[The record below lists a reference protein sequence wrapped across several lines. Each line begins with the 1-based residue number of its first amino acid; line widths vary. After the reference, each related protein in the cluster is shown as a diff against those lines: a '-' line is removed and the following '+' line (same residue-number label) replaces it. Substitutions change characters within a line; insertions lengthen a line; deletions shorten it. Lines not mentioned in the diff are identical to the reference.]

1 MSGEAELQMLLVL
14 LLLLPMAFRL
24 TALRARPTT
33 VLHSCGIRDWQK
45 QQQLP
50 PISAET
56 TAASRSTA
64 TPGPSGVSPGST
76 TQLQGSACKVI
87 GMEVL
92 TKSPAEQIIIQKG
105 NAGESSSR
113 RMKHLSQ
120 QPSTSSSK
128 ESKYVEIYDF
138 PGGRGESPQTVKLT
152 LAGNGSK
159 VAFIRP
165 KNGSCGISEV
175 NRLANNML
183 ADKSENQESQ
193 DYKSKMEGS
202 PSPMGMK
209 ADENH
214 LHPLV
219 LHQSKIQGAFQKW
232 MMWEQGG
239 KTSSS
244 SFGYDSDEDDDA
256 ECKEICLS
264 NQRGECRRASQLLQS
279 QHSYSSE
286 NNSNNDEAHYI
297 TTHEIQLSE
306 VDHDMDFDYGLASRW
321 DFEDNNVIY
330 SFVDYA
336 SFGSEETLADTQTE
350 EDNSCYLST
359 TTSDPNNQTDSID
372 NTSSTEIVS
381 INSEN
386 DTPITDKCTSSEES
400 QSKNLSNMSE
410 NSAGQILLSIK
421 PTSRA
426 INEPSNQ
433 PKKQNIIYAAKHEGD
448 MSVCVSTAHEQNS
461 SLKQDVFHDYAK
473 KFIAVPARLQTKC
486 GAIRGRE
493 LGGYSSG
500 ASSVVSELDDADK
513 EVRSLTARAF
523 RSLAYPYFDTLNL
536 SSRESSTSLSDH
548 NLGINRWSTYLDLKC
563 GSLGQK
569 AEQNLFKSNTT
580 SAGWNRSTG
589 TKTSTD
595 QFYIHSNKSQTKAL
609 EFVVSKLDGEITHV
623 ETPPCFEK
631 RIQSG
636 SRVVTLLETL
646 NFSSNI
652 NAGVHRLAKPSENT
666 TVGSSCTDEVTD
678 TLSKELGNEACKQ
691 SESAA
696 ETMDGTQKK
705 SKFASSLL
713 KNVISKKMQLEHEF
727 KMERGEITDTTYS
740 GMSNSLS
747 SKEVDGNSKEKLRDT
762 GLQRQNSRYSEGS
775 SDYTIVT
782 GDDLGEFFDSKSP
795 TSKASTPREG
805 NISLDRSFSETFLE
819 EACKIKESASETLK
833 ATFLR
838 SQNSAFRTWKE
849 KEAEKK
855 EEKTPVGKLKISSKG
870 DWKADLGE
878 ISASKSTKMS
888 RLFVPNIQQ
897 TSKEKQSSTQVTKY
911 STATSA
917 TAQTAIATTMVKHKP
932 PEIKIS
938 LGSVQQNKD
947 NPFNIAKLLTPKITG
962 SVPNFLKTVDDTR
975 CQQQKQFKG
984 ETMDKV
990 PQFQV
995 RDVRENKA
1003 KVQGPIHQVRD
1014 VRKLI
1019 KSNYGH
1025 ESGDNSDRG
1034 SVNSDQGTSEQK
1046 PKQLVTA
1053 GIPRSL
1059 SPMVITCQAVSNIKE
1074 DKKVSKTSDMEAK
1087 ASSGGKMLSSNQEGT
1102 ILVHRTSGRLPV
1114 ATIAPNK
1121 SDPHQPAVLK
1131 IVSKTSVPWRQQAQ
1145 PAPQP
1150 QPSTPE
1156 KSSKV
1161 GPLMATGEEETSRDE
1176 AAKASVTV
1184 NHQALEKLTAAVRS
1198 MEELY
1203 SFHKN
1208 EWKRKS
1214 DPLPITDSHVL
1225 SLIASEERNMG
1236 AMPCAREESMAG
1248 AKADDQ
1254 MTGQTTSPS
1263 SITNSRSAPE
1273 RQPNSRATNPTK
1285 NAEKVSAK
1293 MAAFENMALSQERP
1307 RGPGF
1312 RRETMTTATTA
1323 AQERGRAP
1331 VVPRSTFTFN
1341 AQGQK
1346 AKQKQPKESSP
1357 SPPPRGLKGQGRPRS
1372 IKLFGD
1378 RQGSLVEAEKG
1389 SKLAAPDC
1397 GNYLAIPLKASSV
1410 EQTGTAPSGDGGSHS
1425 GIVSAT
1431 SAAAALCSQQS
1442 YNSGRNQ
1449 VSSNQA
1455 KVQQQPEESTSGLA
1469 TGNHQAPSLQ
1479 QQQQPLPQATAAA
1492 PQLEVP
1498 PAQFFPQ
1505 ALSLAAAAAA
1515 LTGAA
1520 QPAPLLCFS
1529 PPMPT
1534 ASAETST
1541 FSPPQTQ
1548 RKVLLDL
1555 STGQCY
1561 VVDTPVQP
1569 PPPQKRR
1576 LFDPETGQYVEVPLP
1591 VTQPPPAPAAMA
1603 PMTLP
1608 MTLGPAAAA
1617 GTYGTPAAAYMIYPG
1632 FLPAVLPASTL
1643 QGQLVQHSSGDLS
1656 AIASSS
1662 PGADSPYYMPTGKG
1676 TQQQQQQHHQQQTA
1690 QGEGKAPL
1698 ISITSQPL
1706 GPRIIAPPSFDGTTM
1721 RFVVEHR

>member
-1 MSGEAELQMLLVL
+1 
-14 LLLLPMAFRL
+14 
-24 TALRARPTT
+24 
-33 VLHSCGIRDWQK
+33 
-45 QQQLP
+45 
-50 PISAET
+50 
-56 TAASRSTA
+56 
-64 TPGPSGVSPGST
+64 
-76 TQLQGSACKVI
+76 
-87 GMEVL
+87 MEVL

-105 NAGESSSR
+105 KAGKSNGR
-113 RMKHLSQ
+113 MMKHHSQ
-120 QPSTSSSK
+120 EPSTSSSK

-138 PGGRGESPQTVKLT
+138 PGEREESPQTLELT

-183 ADKSENQESQ
+183 ADKSANQASQ
-193 DYKSKMEGS
+193 DYKSKMRGT
-202 PSPMGMK
+202 PSPMGTK
-209 ADENH
+209 ADQVGGSITGTSPGGSNENT
-214 LHPLV
+214 LSP
-219 LHQSKIQGAFQKW
+219 SISNIQLYTNGCPESSSSSCPSPVQTTGSFPK
-232 MMWEQGG
+232 MDDMGTEG

-244 SFGYDSDEDDDA
+244 SFGYESDEDDDVD
-256 ECKEICLS
+256 CKEICLG
-264 NQRGECRRASQLLQS
+264 NKRGGCRHASQLLQS
-279 QHSYSSE
+279 QHSYTSE
-286 NNSNNDEAHYI
+286 TNSNNNDEAHYI

-386 DTPITDKCTSSEES
+386 DTPSTDKCASSEES

-433 PKKQNIIYAAKHEGD
+433 HEKQNIIYAAKHEGD
-448 MSVCVSTAHEQNS
+448 MSLCVSTAHERNA

-486 GAIRGRE
+486 GAIRARE

-536 SSRESSTSLSDH
+536 SSSESSTSLSDH
-548 NLGINRWSTYLDLKC
+548 TLGINRWSTYLDLKC

-569 AEQNLFKSNTT
+569 AEQNLFKSSTA
-580 SAGWNRSTG
+580 SAGWNKSTG
-589 TKTSTD
+589 AKASSD

-652 NAGVHRLAKPSENT
+652 NAGVPRPAKPLENAAA
-666 TVGSSCTDEVTD
+666 GSGCTDEITE
-678 TLSKELGNEACKQ
+678 TLPREPGNEASKQ
-691 SESAA
+691 TGLAA
-696 ETMDGTQKK
+696 ETMEGTQKK

-727 KMERGEITDTTYS
+727 KMERGEITDNTYS

-747 SKEVDGNSKEKLRDT
+747 SKEVDATSKEKLRDG

-782 GDDLGEFFDSKSP
+782 ADDLGEFFESKSP
-795 TSKASTPREG
+795 TSKRSTPWEG
-805 NISLDRSFSETFLE
+805 NISLERSISETQLE

-849 KEAEKK
+849 KEEGKKEKK
-855 EEKTPVGKLKISSKG
+855 EEKALVGKLKTSPKS

-897 TSKEKQSSTQVTKY
+897 TNKEKQSSKQVTKY

-917 TAQTAIATTMVKHKP
+917 EAQTAIATTMIKP
-932 PEIKIS
+932 KAPEIKIS

-947 NPFNIAKLLTPKITG
+947 HPFNIAKLLTPKIAG
-962 SVPNFLKTVDDTR
+962 NVPNFFKAVEDTR

-984 ETMDKV
+984 EGVDKV
-990 PQFQV
+990 PQFLV
-995 RDVRENKA
+995 RDVRETKP

-1025 ESGDNSDRG
+1025 ESGDNNSDRG

-1046 PKQLVTA
+1046 SKQLLTA
-1053 GIPRSL
+1053 GIPRPL
-1059 SPMVITCQAVSNIKE
+1059 SPMVITCQAVSNSKE
-1074 DKKVSKTSDMEAK
+1074 DKMSSKTTEMGAK
-1087 ASSGGKMLSSNQEGT
+1087 ASSGGKMLPSSQEGT

-1121 SDPHQPAVLK
+1121 SDPRQPAVLK
-1131 IVSKTSVPWRQQAQ
+1131 IVSKTS
-1145 PAPQP
+1145 
-1150 QPSTPE
+1150 
-1156 KSSKV
+1156 SSKV
-1161 GPLMATGEEETSRDE
+1161 GQLVVAGEEDLSRE
-1176 AAKASVTV
+1176 EMPKSSVAV

-1203 SFHKN
+1203 SFNKN

-1225 SLIASEERNMG
+1225 SLIASEERATG
-1236 AMPCAREESMAG
+1236 PTSSAREESAAS
-1248 AKADDQ
+1248 AKAEDQ
-1254 MTGQTTSPS
+1254 AAGRSVRPTPPPS
-1263 SITNSRSAPE
+1263 SGTATSRE
-1273 RQPNSRATNPTK
+1273 RQPRSRTANPAK
-1285 NAEKVSAK
+1285 AAEKVSAK
-1293 MAAFENMALSQERP
+1293 AAAFEDLAQAQERP
-1307 RGPGF
+1307 RGLGS
-1312 RRETMTTATTA
+1312 RGEA
-1323 AQERGRAP
+1323 AVERARAAA
-1331 VVPRSTFTFN
+1331 VPRGTLAFN
-1341 AQGQK
+1341 AQK
-1346 AKQKQPKESSP
+1346 AKPPPEP
-1357 SPPPRGLKGQGRPRS
+1357 SPPPRGLKGQARPRAT
-1372 IKLFGD
+1372 KLGPAEPD
-1378 RQGSLVEAEKG
+1378 QGPRLA
-1389 SKLAAPDC
+1389 AAPDC
-1397 GNYLAIPLKASSV
+1397 GDYLAIPLKASSP
-1410 EQTGTAPSGDGGSHS
+1410 EAQRAGGEGGSS
-1425 GIVSAT
+1425 G
-1431 SAAAALCSQQS
+1431 LPCGHLRSQGGAHRAKAPQQQQRGEGS
-1442 YNSGRNQ
+1442 RSGPAVPQ
-1449 VSSNQA
+1449 PPPL
-1455 KVQQQPEESTSGLA
+1455 QQQPPA
-1469 TGNHQAPSLQ
+1469 
-1479 QQQQPLPQATAAA
+1479 AAA
-1492 PQLEVP
+1492 PQLEVS
-1498 PAQFFPQ
+1498 PAPLFPQ
-1505 ALSLAAAAAA
+1505 ALSLAAALAGAQAA
-1515 LTGAA
+1515 
-1520 QPAPLLCFS
+1520 APLLCFS
-1529 PPMPT
+1529 PPVQAA
-1534 ASAETST
+1534 ASSSAAAEQAA
-1541 FSPPQTQ
+1541 FLPAQAQ

-1561 VVDTPVQP
+1561 VVEAPVL

-1591 VTQPPPAPAAMA
+1591 AQPPPP
-1603 PMTLP
+1603 PPPVSLP
-1608 MTLGPAAAA
+1608 MSPLGLGAAP
-1617 GTYGTPAAAYMIYPG
+1617 GPYGAPAAAYMIYPG
-1632 FLPAVLPASTL
+1632 FLPAVLPAGAL
-1643 QGQLVQHSSGDLS
+1643 QASLGPQPADLG
-1656 AIASSS
+1656 A
-1662 PGADSPYYMPTGKG
+1662 PGAESPYYRPTGQAA
-1676 TQQQQQQHHQQQTA
+1676 QQPQPA
-1690 QGEGKAPL
+1690 GGGEGKAPPL
-1698 ISITSQPL
+1698 LSLAPQPL

>member
-1 MSGEAELQMLLVL
+1 M
-14 LLLLPMAFRL
+14 
-24 TALRARPTT
+24 
-33 VLHSCGIRDWQK
+33 D
-45 QQQLP
+45 
-50 PISAET
+50 
-56 TAASRSTA
+56 
-64 TPGPSGVSPGST
+64 
-76 TQLQGSACKVI
+76 
-87 GMEVL
+87 VL
-92 TKSPAEQIIIQKG
+92 TKSPAEQIMIQKG

-113 RMKHLSQ
+113 KMKQHSQ
-120 QPSTSSSK
+120 EPPASSSE

-138 PGGRGESPQTVKLT
+138 PGGRGESPQAVKLT

-165 KNGSCGISEV
+165 KNGPYGMNEV
-175 NRLANNML
+175 NSLANNML
-183 ADKSENQESQ
+183 ADKSADQESL
-193 DYKSKMEGS
+193 DYKSEMEGS
-202 PSPMGMK
+202 PSPMGRK
-209 ADENH
+209 VDEVGGSITGSSSEGSESTLSPSISN
-214 LHPLV
+214 
-219 LHQSKIQGAFQKW
+219 IQLYTNGCPESSSSSSPSPVQKTGCFPKTDDSGT
-232 MMWEQGG
+232 GG

-264 NQRGECRRASQLLQS
+264 NQREECRHATQLLQS
-279 QHSYSSE
+279 QHSYTSE

-381 INSEN
+381 INSES
-386 DTPITDKCTSSEES
+386 DTPITDKCASSEES

-421 PTSRA
+421 PTSKA

-433 PKKQNIIYAAKHEGD
+433 HKKQNIIYAAKHEGD

-461 SLKQDVFHDYAK
+461 RLKQDVFHDYAK

-486 GAIRGRE
+486 GAIRARE

-536 SSRESSTSLSDH
+536 SSSESSTSLSDH
-548 NLGINRWSTYLDLKC
+548 TLGINRWSTYLDLKC

-569 AEQNLFKSNTT
+569 AEQNLFKSNTA

-595 QFYIHSNKSQTKAL
+595 QLYIHSNKSQTKAL

-623 ETPPCFEK
+623 ETPPSFEK

-652 NAGVHRLAKPSENT
+652 KTGVPRHAKPSENT
-666 TVGSSCTDEVTD
+666 TVRSSCTDEVTD
-678 TLSKELGNEACKQ
+678 ALSKELGNEACKQ
-691 SESAA
+691 TGSAA
-696 ETMDGTQKK
+696 ETMEGTQKK

-747 SKEVDGNSKEKLRDT
+747 SKEVDGNFKEKFKDG

-795 TSKASTPREG
+795 TSKPSTPREG
-805 NISLDRSFSETFLE
+805 NISLDRSLSETLLE

-855 EEKTPVGKLKISSKG
+855 EEKAPVGKLKISPKG

-878 ISASKSTKMS
+878 ISTSKSTKMS

-897 TSKEKQSSTQVTKY
+897 TTKEKQSSTQVTRY

-917 TAQTAIATTMVKHKP
+917 AAQTAIATTVLKPKP

-947 NPFNIAKLLTPKITG
+947 HPFNIAKLLTPKLAG
-962 SVPNFLKTVDDTR
+962 SIPNFLKTVDDIK
-975 CQQQKQFKG
+975 CQQQKSFKG

-995 RDVRENKA
+995 RDVRESKA
-1003 KVQGPIHQVRD
+1003 KIQGPIHQVRD

-1019 KSNYGH
+1019 KSNYSH
-1025 ESGDNSDRG
+1025 ESGENSDRG
-1034 SVNSDQGTSEQK
+1034 SINSEQGTSEQK
-1046 PKQLVTA
+1046 PKQMVTA

-1059 SPMVITCQAVSNIKE
+1059 SPMVITWQAVSNNKEDKE
-1074 DKKVSKTSDMEAK
+1074 DKKICRTSEMEAK
-1087 ASSGGKMLSSNQEGT
+1087 TNSGSKMLPSSQEGT

-1131 IVSKTSVPWRQQAQ
+1131 IVSKSSVPWRQQAQ
-1145 PAPQP
+1145 PASQP
-1150 QPSTPE
+1150 QPAILE
-1156 KSSKV
+1156 KSNKV
-1161 GPLMATGEEETSRDE
+1161 VPLVAAGEEEPSRDE
-1176 AAKASVTV
+1176 ATKTSLTV

-1225 SLIASEERNMG
+1225 SLITSEERNTG
-1236 AMPCAREESMAG
+1236 AMPCTREELLAG
-1248 AKADDQ
+1248 AKSEDQ
-1254 MTGQTTSPS
+1254 VTGQAISPS
-1263 SITNSRSAPE
+1263 SRNGPDRQTQSRTA
-1273 RQPNSRATNPTK
+1273 NPTK
-1285 NAEKVSAK
+1285 NTEKVSAK
-1293 MAAFENMALSQERP
+1293 TAAFENLAQSRERL
-1307 RGPGF
+1307 RGPGL
-1312 RRETMTTATTA
+1312 RGEATTSA
-1323 AQERGRAP
+1323 TTPTPTGALERSRASEA
-1331 VVPRSTFTFN
+1331 PRGTFTFN
-1341 AQGQK
+1341 AQAHK
-1346 AKQKQPKESSP
+1346 AKQQQQSKEPSP
-1357 SPPPRGLKGQGRPRS
+1357 PPPPRGLKGQARPRS
-1372 IKLFGD
+1372 IKLFAD
-1378 RQGSLVEAEKG
+1378 KQEEAEKG
-1389 SKLAAPDC
+1389 PKMPAPDC
-1397 GNYLAIPLKASSV
+1397 GNYLAIPLKAPSV
-1410 EQTGTAPSGDGGSHS
+1410 EKPVEAPSAGG
-1425 GIVSAT
+1425 GLISAT
-1431 SAAAALCSQQS
+1431 SVASALSGQQP
-1442 YNSGRNQ
+1442 YCSGRNQ
-1449 VSSNQA
+1449 PRQQ
-1455 KVQQQPEESTSGLA
+1455 QQQPEESPA
-1469 TGNHQAPSLQ
+1469 TRNQ
-1479 QQQQPLPQATAAA
+1479 QPLLSPQQPQQQPLPQVPHATAH
-1492 PQLEVP
+1492 QFDMS
-1498 PAQFFPQ
+1498 PAQIFPQ

-1515 LTGAA
+1515 AALT
-1520 QPAPLLCFS
+1520 QQAPLLCFS
-1529 PPMPT
+1529 PP
-1534 ASAETST
+1534 AAEAST
-1541 FSPPQTQ
+1541 FPPPQTQ

-1561 VVDTPVQP
+1561 VVDAPLQQQQ
-1569 PPPQKRR
+1569 PQKRR
-1576 LFDPETGQYVEVPLP
+1576 LFDPETGQYVEVPFP
-1591 VTQPPPAPAAMA
+1591 AAQQPPPPAAMA

-1608 MTLGPAAAA
+1608 ISSLTLGPAAA
-1617 GTYGTPAAAYMIYPG
+1617 GGSYGAPAAAYMIYPG
-1632 FLPAVLPASTL
+1632 FLPAVLPTGGATL
-1643 QGQLVQHSSGDLS
+1643 QGQLIQQQQPNGDLS
-1656 AIASSS
+1656 TRASSNIT
-1662 PGADSPYYMPTGKG
+1662 GADSPYYMPTGKG
-1676 TQQQQQQHHQQQTA
+1676 TQLQHQQA
-1690 QGEGKAPL
+1690 ASGNEKAPL

>member
-1 MSGEAELQMLLVL
+1 M
-14 LLLLPMAFRL
+14 P
-24 TALRARPTT
+24 
-33 VLHSCGIRDWQK
+33 
-45 QQQLP
+45 
-50 PISAET
+50 
-56 TAASRSTA
+56 
-64 TPGPSGVSPGST
+64 
-76 TQLQGSACKVI
+76 ACKEI

-92 TKSPAEQIIIQKG
+92 TKLPAEQIIIQKG
-105 NAGESSSR
+105 EAGKSNSR
-113 RMKHLSQ
+113 MMKHHSQ
-120 QPSTSSSK
+120 EPSTSSSK

-138 PGGRGESPQTVKLT
+138 PGEREESPQTLELT
-152 LAGNGSK
+152 LAENGSK
-159 VAFIRP
+159 VAFVRP

-183 ADKSENQESQ
+183 ADKSANQAPQ
-193 DYKSKMEGS
+193 DYKSKMHGT
-202 PSPMGMK
+202 PSPAGTK
-209 ADENH
+209 ADEVGESITGTSPGEFIANT
-214 LHPLV
+214 LSP
-219 LHQSKIQGAFQKW
+219 SISNIQLYTNGCPESSSSSCPSPVPGSFQK
-232 MMWEQGG
+232 MDDMGTEG

-244 SFGYDSDEDDDA
+244 SFGYESDEDEDA
-256 ECKEICLS
+256 DCKEICLS
-264 NQRGECRRASQLLQS
+264 NQRGGCRRASQLLQP
-279 QHSYSSE
+279 QHSYTSE
-286 NNSNNDEAHYI
+286 ANCNNNDEAHYI

-359 TTSDPNNQTDSID
+359 TTSDLNNQTDSID

-386 DTPITDKCTSSEES
+386 DTPSTDKCASSEES
-400 QSKNLSNMSE
+400 QSKNPSNMSE

-433 PKKQNIIYAAKHEGD
+433 HEKQNIIYAAKHEGD
-448 MSVCVSTAHEQNS
+448 MSLCVSTARERNT

-486 GAIRGRE
+486 GAIRARE

-536 SSRESSTSLSDH
+536 SSSESSTSLSDH
-548 NLGINRWSTYLDLKC
+548 TLGINRWSTYLDLKC

-569 AEQNLFKSNTT
+569 AEQNIFKSSTA
-580 SAGWNRSTG
+580 SAGWNKSTG
-589 TKTSTD
+589 AKTSSD

-652 NAGVHRLAKPSENT
+652 NAGVPRPAKPLEN
-666 TVGSSCTDEVTD
+666 VAAGSGCTDEITE
-678 TLSKELGNEACKQ
+678 TLPRELGNEACKQ
-691 SESAA
+691 TGLAA
-696 ETMDGTQKK
+696 ETMEGAQKK

-727 KMERGEITDTTYS
+727 KMERGEITDNTYS

-747 SKEVDGNSKEKLRDT
+747 SKETDATSKEKLRDG

-782 GDDLGEFFDSKSP
+782 ADDLGEFFESKSP
-795 TSKASTPREG
+795 TSRRSTPREG
-805 NISLDRSFSETFLE
+805 NVSLERSISDTQLE

-855 EEKTPVGKLKISSKG
+855 EEKALVGKLKTSSKS

-897 TSKEKQSSTQVTKY
+897 TSKEKQSSKQVTKY
-911 STATSA
+911 STSTTAD
-917 TAQTAIATTMVKHKP
+917 AQTAMATTMIKP
-932 PEIKIS
+932 KAPEIKIS
-938 LGSVQQNKD
+938 LGSVQQNK
-947 NPFNIAKLLTPKITG
+947 NHPFNIAKLLTPKIAG
-962 SVPNFLKTVDDTR
+962 SVPNIFKAVEDTR
-975 CQQQKQFKG
+975 CQQQKQCKG
-984 ETMDKV
+984 EGVDKV
-990 PQFQV
+990 PQFLV
-995 RDVRENKA
+995 RDVRETKP

-1025 ESGDNSDRG
+1025 ESGDNNSDRG

-1053 GIPRSL
+1053 GIPKSL
-1059 SPMVITCQAVSNIKE
+1059 SPMVITCQAVSNSKE
-1074 DKKVSKTSDMEAK
+1074 DKTSTKTTEMGAK
-1087 ASSGGKMLSSNQEGT
+1087 ASSGGKMLPSSQEGT

-1121 SDPHQPAVLK
+1121 SDPCQPAVLK
-1131 IVSKTSVPWRQQAQ
+1131 IVSKTSVPWRQQPQ
-1145 PAPQP
+1145 PPLQP
-1150 QPSTPE
+1150 QPATAVE

-1161 GPLMATGEEETSRDE
+1161 GQLVVATEENISRE
-1176 AAKASVTV
+1176 EMSRSSVAT

-1203 SFHKN
+1203 SFNKN

-1225 SLIASEERNMG
+1225 SLIASEERATG
-1236 AMPCAREESMAG
+1236 TTSSAREEATAS
-1248 AKADDQ
+1248 AKAEDQ
-1254 MTGQTTSPS
+1254 AASRNVRPMTSPIS
-1263 SITNSRSAPE
+1263 SITASRAVPE
-1273 RQPNSRATNPTK
+1273 RQPRNRTANPTK
-1285 NAEKVSAK
+1285 TPEKVSAK
-1293 MAAFENMALSQERP
+1293 MAAFESLAQAHERP
-1307 RGPGF
+1307 RGLGYRGEPAA
-1312 RRETMTTATTA
+1312 ATTGA
-1323 AQERGRAP
+1323 VERARAP
-1331 VVPRSTFTFN
+1331 AVPRSTSTFN
-1341 AQGQK
+1341 AQK
-1346 AKQKQPKESSP
+1346 AKPPPPQDP
-1357 SPPPRGLKGQGRPRS
+1357 SPPPQGLKGQARPRS
-1372 IKLFGD
+1372 IKLFGNKP
-1378 RQGSLVEAEKG
+1378 GPAELDKG
-1389 SKLAAPDC
+1389 PKPAAPDC
-1397 GNYLAIPLKASSV
+1397 GNYLAIPLKASSE
-1410 EQTGTAPSGDGGSHS
+1410 EQTAEAGGE
-1425 GIVSAT
+1425 GGCPGFLSAT
-1431 SAAAALCSQQS
+1431 AAGAALCSHHQALRSQPGPDRAKLLKQPREAS
-1442 YNSGRNQ
+1442 
-1449 VSSNQA
+1449 SSNSRPA
-1455 KVQQQPEESTSGLA
+1455 AAQPS
-1469 TGNHQAPSLQ
+1469 PLQ
-1479 QQQQPLPQATAAA
+1479 QQQQPHSTTV
-1492 PQLEVP
+1492 PQLEVS
-1498 PAQFFPQ
+1498 PAQLFPQ

-1515 LTGAA
+1515 LTGAQA
-1520 QPAPLLCFS
+1520 APLLCFS
-1529 PPMPT
+1529 PPMPAPLQPM
-1534 ASAETST
+1534 ASAAAAEPAA
-1541 FSPPQTQ
+1541 FAPPQPQ

-1561 VVDTPVQP
+1561 VVEAPVQQ
-1569 PPPQKRR
+1569 PPQKRR

-1591 VTQPPPAPAAMA
+1591 VQPPP
-1603 PMTLP
+1603 PMPPMSLP
-1608 MTLGPAAAA
+1608 MSPLALGAAPGAYSA
-1617 GTYGTPAAAYMIYPG
+1617 PAAAYMIYPG
-1632 FLPAVLPASTL
+1632 FLPAVLPASAL
-1643 QGQLVQHSSGDLS
+1643 QGSLGQQPGDLN
-1656 AIASSS
+1656 AAVAVN
-1662 PGADSPYYMPTGKG
+1662 PGAESPYYMPTGKG
-1676 TQQQQQQHHQQQTA
+1676 VQQPPPA
-1690 QGEGKAPL
+1690 GEGKAPL

>member
-1 MSGEAELQMLLVL
+1 
-14 LLLLPMAFRL
+14 
-24 TALRARPTT
+24 
-33 VLHSCGIRDWQK
+33 
-45 QQQLP
+45 
-50 PISAET
+50 
-56 TAASRSTA
+56 
-64 TPGPSGVSPGST
+64 
-76 TQLQGSACKVI
+76 
-87 GMEVL
+87 MEVL
-92 TKSPAEQIIIQKG
+92 PKSPAEQIMIHKG
-105 NAGESSSR
+105 KAGKSNNRTKKRQSR
-113 RMKHLSQ
+113 E
-120 QPSTSSSK
+120 PSTSSSK

-138 PGGRGESPQTVKLT
+138 PGEREESPQTLELT
-152 LAGNGSK
+152 LAGDGSK

-175 NRLANNML
+175 NSLANNIL
-183 ADKSENQESQ
+183 ADKSANQASR
-193 DYKSKMEGS
+193 DYESKMQGT
-202 PSPMGMK
+202 PSPMGAK
-209 ADENH
+209 ADEVGGSITGTSPGGSNKNT
-214 LHPLV
+214 LSPSIANVQLYTNGCPESSSSSCPSPV
-219 LHQSKIQGAFQKW
+219 QTTGSFPKMDDMGT
-232 MMWEQGG
+232 EG

-244 SFGYDSDEDDDA
+244 SFGYESDEEEDA
-256 ECKEICLS
+256 DCKEICLG
-264 NQRGECRRASQLLQS
+264 NQRGGCRHASQRLQS
-279 QHSYSSE
+279 QHSYTSE
-286 NNSNNDEAHYI
+286 TNSNNTDEAHYI

-381 INSEN
+381 VNSEN
-386 DTPITDKCTSSEES
+386 DTPSTDKCASSEEN

-433 PKKQNIIYAAKHEGD
+433 HEKQNIIYAAKHEGD
-448 MSVCVSTAHEQNS
+448 MSLCVSTAHERNT

-486 GAIRGRE
+486 GAIRARE

-536 SSRESSTSLSDH
+536 SSSESSTSLSDH
-548 NLGINRWSTYLDLKC
+548 TLGINRWSTYLDLKC

-569 AEQNLFKSNTT
+569 AEQNLFKSSTA
-580 SAGWNRSTG
+580 SAGWNKSTG
-589 TKTSTD
+589 AKTSSD

-652 NAGVHRLAKPSENT
+652 NAGVPRPAKPLENAAA
-666 TVGSSCTDEVTD
+666 GSGCTDEITE
-678 TLSKELGNEACKQ
+678 TLPKELGNEACKQ
-691 SESAA
+691 TGLAA
-696 ETMDGTQKK
+696 ETMEGTQKK

-727 KMERGEITDTTYS
+727 KMERGEITDNTYS

-747 SKEVDGNSKEKLRDT
+747 YKEVDATSKEKLRDG

-782 GDDLGEFFDSKSP
+782 ADDLGEFFESKSP
-795 TSKASTPREG
+795 TSKRSTPREG
-805 NISLDRSFSETFLE
+805 NISLERSISETHLE

-849 KEAEKK
+849 KEAGKK
-855 EEKTPVGKLKISSKG
+855 EEKVLVGKLKTSPKS

-878 ISASKSTKMS
+878 ISASKATKMS

-897 TSKEKQSSTQVTKY
+897 TSKEKQPSKQVTKY

-917 TAQTAIATTMVKHKP
+917 GAQTAVATTMIKP
-932 PEIKIS
+932 KAPEIKIS
-938 LGSVQQNKD
+938 LGSVQHSKD
-947 NPFNIAKLLTPKITG
+947 HPFNIAKLLTPKIAG
-962 SVPNFLKTVDDTR
+962 NAPNFFKAAEDTR
-975 CQQQKQFKG
+975 CQPQKQFKG
-984 ETMDKV
+984 EGLDKV
-990 PQFQV
+990 PQFLV
-995 RDVRENKA
+995 RDVRESKP

-1025 ESGDNSDRG
+1025 ESADNSDRG

-1053 GIPRSL
+1053 GIPRPL
-1059 SPMVITCQAVSNIKE
+1059 SPMVITCQAVSNSKE
-1074 DKKVSKTSDMEAK
+1074 SSKEQ
-1087 ASSGGKMLSSNQEGT
+1087 ASSGGKMLPSSQEGT

-1121 SDPHQPAVLK
+1121 SDPRQPAVLK
-1131 IVSKTSVPWRQQAQ
+1131 IVSKTSVPWRQQPQ
-1145 PAPQP
+1145 PPPQP
-1150 QPSTPE
+1150 QPQPQPQPTTTAE

-1161 GPLMATGEEETSRDE
+1161 GQLVVAGEDDLSRDDMP
-1176 AAKASVTV
+1176 KSSITV

-1203 SFHKN
+1203 SFSKN

-1225 SLIASEERNMG
+1225 SLIASEERAIGMVSG
-1236 AMPCAREESMAG
+1236 ARDELTAG
-1248 AKADDQ
+1248 AKAEDQ
-1254 MTGQTTSPS
+1254 AAGQGVRPTTDPS
-1263 SITNSRSAPE
+1263 GHIATSRAAPE
-1273 RQPNSRATNPTK
+1273 RQPRSRAANQTK
-1285 NAEKVSAK
+1285 SVEKVSAK
-1293 MAAFENMALSQERP
+1293 TAAFESLAQAHERP
-1307 RGPGF
+1307 HGMGF
-1312 RRETMTTATTA
+1312 RAEAAKATTGA
-1323 AQERGRAP
+1323 VERARAP
-1331 VVPRSTFTFN
+1331 AVPRSTFPSN
-1341 AQGQK
+1341 A
-1346 AKQKQPKESSP
+1346 PKGRPPQEP
-1357 SPPPRGLKGQGRPRS
+1357 SPPPRGLKGQARPRS

-1378 RQGSLVEAEKG
+1378 RLGPAELDKG
-1389 SKLAAPDC
+1389 PKQAAPDC
-1397 GNYLAIPLKASSV
+1397 GNYLAIPLKASSE
-1410 EQTGTAPSGDGGSHS
+1410 EQGPEAGGEGGRSGFPS
-1425 GIVSAT
+1425 AA
-1431 SAAAALCSQQS
+1431 AAAALCSHH
-1442 YNSGRNQ
+1442 
-1449 VSSNQA
+1449 QA
-1455 KVQQQPEESTSGLA
+1455 LRSQAGANPPKRRQQQ
-1469 TGNHQAPSLQ
+1469 Q
-1479 QQQQPLPQATAAA
+1479 QQQQPGQESGGGGGGSSGAPAIPQPPPLQAAPAA
-1492 PQLEVP
+1492 PQLEVS
-1498 PAQFFPQ
+1498 PAPLFPQ

-1515 LTGAA
+1515 LSGAQA
-1520 QPAPLLCFS
+1520 APLLCFS
-1529 PPMPT
+1529 PPMAAPLQPA
-1534 ASAETST
+1534 ASAE
-1541 FSPPQTQ
+1541 PPALTQ

-1561 VVDTPVQP
+1561 VVEAPVQQ
-1569 PPPQKRR
+1569 PPQKRR

-1591 VTQPPPAPAAMA
+1591 AQPPPPPPPPPAVT
-1603 PMTLP
+1603 PMSLP
-1608 MTLGPAAAA
+1608 MSPLALGAAP
-1617 GTYGTPAAAYMIYPG
+1617 GPYGAPAAAYMIYPG
-1632 FLPAVLPASTL
+1632 FLPAVLPASAL
-1643 QGQLVQHSSGDLS
+1643 QGALGPQPGELNAAAVAMATRS
-1656 AIASSS
+1656 AAS
-1662 PGADSPYYMPTGKG
+1662 PGAESPYYMPTGKG
-1676 TQQQQQQHHQQQTA
+1676 PQPQPA
-1690 QGEGKAPL
+1690 AAGEGKAPL

>member
-1 MSGEAELQMLLVL
+1 MEL
-14 LLLLPMAFRL
+14 
-24 TALRARPTT
+24 
-33 VLHSCGIRDWQK
+33 
-45 QQQLP
+45 
-50 PISAET
+50 
-56 TAASRSTA
+56 
-64 TPGPSGVSPGST
+64 
-76 TQLQGSACKVI
+76 
-87 GMEVL
+87 L
-92 TKSPAEQIIIQKG
+92 TKSPAEQIITQKG
-105 NAGESSSR
+105 SAGESNSR
-113 RMKHLSQ
+113 MMKHHSQ
-120 QPSTSSSK
+120 EPSTSSSE

-138 PGGRGESPQTVKLT
+138 PGGRGESPQALKLT

-159 VAFIRP
+159 VAFIKP
-165 KNGSCGISEV
+165 KNGPYGISEV

-183 ADKSENQESQ
+183 ADKSANEAPQ
-193 DYKSKMEGS
+193 DYKSKMEGT
-202 PSPMGMK
+202 PSPVGMK
-209 ADENH
+209 ADEVGGSITGTSSEGSENT
-214 LHPLV
+214 LSP
-219 LHQSKIQGAFQKW
+219 SISNIQLYTNGCPESSSSSCPSPVQETGSFPK
-232 MMWEQGG
+232 MDDMGTEG

-244 SFGYDSDEDDDA
+244 SFGYESDEDDDA
-256 ECKEICLS
+256 DCKEICLS
-264 NQRGECRRASQLLQS
+264 NQRGGCRRASQLMPSQQS
-279 QHSYSSE
+279 YTSE
-286 NNSNNDEAHYI
+286 NCNSNDEAHYI

-336 SFGSEETLADTQTE
+336 SFGSDETLADTQTE

-386 DTPITDKCTSSEES
+386 DTPSTDKCASSEES

-433 PKKQNIIYAAKHEGD
+433 HEKQNIIYAAKHEGD
-448 MSVCVSTAHEQNS
+448 MSLCVSTAHERNS

-473 KFIAVPARLQTKC
+473 KFIAVPARLQTRC
-486 GAIRGRE
+486 GAIRARE

-536 SSRESSTSLSDH
+536 SSSESSTSLSDH
-548 NLGINRWSTYLDLKC
+548 TLGINRWSTYLDLKC

-569 AEQNLFKSNTT
+569 AEQNLFKSSTA

-589 TKTSTD
+589 TKTSSD

-652 NAGVHRLAKPSENT
+652 KAGVPRPAKPSENAAA
-666 TVGSSCTDEVTD
+666 GSSCTDEVTE
-678 TLSKELGNEACKQ
+678 TLPKELGNETCKQ
-691 SESAA
+691 TGLAA
-696 ETMDGTQKK
+696 ETMEGTQNK

-727 KMERGEITDTTYS
+727 KMERGEISDTTYS

-747 SKEVDGNSKEKLRDT
+747 SKEVDGAFKEKLKDG

-775 SDYTIVT
+775 SEYTIVT
-782 GDDLGEFFDSKSP
+782 ADDLGEFFDSKSP
-795 TSKASTPREG
+795 TSKPSTPRDG
-805 NISLDRSFSETFLE
+805 NVSLDRSLSETFLD

-855 EEKTPVGKLKISSKG
+855 EEKAPVGKLKISSKG
-870 DWKADLGE
+870 DRKADLGE
-878 ISASKSTKMS
+878 LSASKSTKMS

-897 TSKEKQSSTQVTKY
+897 TTKEKQSSTQVTKY
-911 STATSA
+911 STATNTA
-917 TAQTAIATTMVKHKP
+917 AQTAIATTMIKPKP

-938 LGSVQQNKD
+938 LGSMQQNKD
-947 NPFNIAKLLTPKITG
+947 HPFNIAKLLTPKLSG
-962 SVPNFLKTVDDTR
+962 SVPNFFKAAEDAR
-975 CQQQKQFKG
+975 SQHQKQFKG
-984 ETMDKV
+984 EGMDKV
-990 PQFQV
+990 PQFLV
-995 RDVRENKA
+995 RDVRENKH
-1003 KVQGPIHQVRD
+1003 KVQGPIHQVTD

-1019 KSNYGH
+1019 KSSYSH
-1025 ESGDNSDRG
+1025 ESGDNNSDRG

-1053 GIPRSL
+1053 GISRPL
-1059 SPMVITCQAVSNIKE
+1059 SPMVITCQAVSNSKE
-1074 DKKVSKTSDMEAK
+1074 DKRASKASETGAK
-1087 ASSGGKMLSSNQEGT
+1087 ASSGGKMLPSSQDGT

-1121 SDPHQPAVLK
+1121 SDPRQPAVLK
-1131 IVSKTSVPWRQQAQ
+1131 IVSKTSVPWRQQ
-1145 PAPQP
+1145 PQP
-1150 QPSTPE
+1150 PPLPPIQPTPVE

-1161 GPLMATGEEETSRDE
+1161 GPLVVASEEEIPRE
-1176 AAKASVTV
+1176 EVAKAPLTA

-1225 SLIASEERNMG
+1225 SLIASEEKATGG
-1236 AMPCAREESMAG
+1236 ATATGTREESTAG
-1248 AKADDQ
+1248 TKAEDQ
-1254 MTGQTTSPS
+1254 DASQSAALTTSPS
-1263 SITNSRSAPE
+1263 SIAGSRPAPE
-1273 RQPNSRATNPTK
+1273 RQPRSQTANPTK

-1293 MAAFENMALSQERP
+1293 MATFESLAQARERA

-1312 RRETMTTATTA
+1312 RGEA
-1323 AQERGRAP
+1323 AGGTERGRAP
-1331 VVPRSTFTFN
+1331 VAPRSTFTFN
-1341 AQGQK
+1341 AQAQK
-1346 AKQKQPKESSP
+1346 PKQQQQPPQEPSP
-1357 SPPPRGLKGQGRPRS
+1357 DPPPRGLKGQAGPRS

-1378 RQGSLVEAEKG
+1378 RQGSLVEPDRVPKVAA
-1389 SKLAAPDC
+1389 AAPDC
-1397 GNYLAIPLKASSV
+1397 GNYLAIPLKAST
-1410 EQTGTAPSGDGGSHS
+1410 EQPGAALSGDRGGRP
-1425 GIVSAT
+1425 GLVSAAA
-1431 SAAAALCSQQS
+1431 AAAALCSHQPFSTGKTHGQEA
-1442 YNSGRNQ
+1442 
-1449 VSSNQA
+1449 A
-1455 KVQQQPEESTSGLA
+1455 KQQQRGEAAAPQPQA
-1469 TGNHQAPSLQ
+1469 THPPPPQ
-1479 QQQQPLPQATAAA
+1479 QQQQPPPQF
-1492 PQLEVP
+1492 EVS
-1498 PAQFFPQ
+1498 PAQLFPQ

-1515 LTGAA
+1515 FSGAA

-1529 PPMPT
+1529 PP
-1534 ASAETST
+1534 AAAEPAA
-1541 FSPPQTQ
+1541 FPAPQTQ

-1561 VVDTPVQP
+1561 VVDAPLQPP

-1591 VTQPPPAPAAMA
+1591 AQAPPPAVA

-1608 MTLGPAAAA
+1608 VSSLALGAPGA
-1617 GTYGTPAAAYMIYPG
+1617 YGAPAAAYMIYPG
-1632 FLPAVLPASTL
+1632 FLPAVLPASAL
-1643 QGQLVQHSSGDLS
+1643 QGQLAQQPGGELGP
-1656 AIASSS
+1656 AS
-1662 PGADSPYYMPTGKG
+1662 PGADSPYYMPTGKAA
-1676 TQQQQQQHHQQQTA
+1676 QQQQPQQPPQQQ
-1690 QGEGKAPL
+1690 QGVPGEGKAPL

>member
-1 MSGEAELQMLLVL
+1 
-14 LLLLPMAFRL
+14 
-24 TALRARPTT
+24 
-33 VLHSCGIRDWQK
+33 
-45 QQQLP
+45 
-50 PISAET
+50 
-56 TAASRSTA
+56 
-64 TPGPSGVSPGST
+64 
-76 TQLQGSACKVI
+76 
-87 GMEVL
+87 MEVL
-92 TKSPAEQIIIQKG
+92 TKSPAEQIIAPKG
-105 NAGESSSR
+105 KAGKSSSQM
-113 RMKHLSQ
+113 MKDHSQ
-120 QPSTSSSK
+120 EPSTSSSK

-138 PGGRGESPQTVKLT
+138 PGEESPQTLKLT

-183 ADKSENQESQ
+183 ADKSANQAPQ
-193 DYKSKMEGS
+193 DYKSKMQGT
-202 PSPMGMK
+202 PSPMGTK
-209 ADENH
+209 ADEVGGSITGTSPGGSNENT
-214 LHPLV
+214 LSP
-219 LHQSKIQGAFQKW
+219 SISNIQLYTNGCPESSSSSCPSPVQTTGSFPK
-232 MMWEQGG
+232 MDDMGTEG

-244 SFGYDSDEDDDA
+244 SFGYESDEDDDA
-256 ECKEICLS
+256 DCKEICLS
-264 NQRGECRRASQLLQS
+264 NQRGGRRHASQLLQS
-279 QHSYSSE
+279 QHSYTSE
-286 NNSNNDEAHYI
+286 TNSNNNDEAHYI

-359 TTSDPNNQTDSID
+359 TTSDLNNQTDSID

-386 DTPITDKCTSSEES
+386 DTPSADKCASSEES

-433 PKKQNIIYAAKHEGD
+433 QEKQNIIYAAKHEGD
-448 MSVCVSTAHEQNS
+448 MSLCVSTAHERNA

-486 GAIRGRE
+486 GAIRARE

-536 SSRESSTSLSDH
+536 SSSESSTSLSDH
-548 NLGINRWSTYLDLKC
+548 TLGINRWSTYLDLKC

-569 AEQNLFKSNTT
+569 AEQNLFKSSTA
-580 SAGWNRSTG
+580 SAGWNKSTG
-589 TKTSTD
+589 AKTSSD

-652 NAGVHRLAKPSENT
+652 NAGVPRPAKPLENAAA
-666 TVGSSCTDEVTD
+666 GSGCTDEITE
-678 TLSKELGNEACKQ
+678 TLPRELGNETCKQ
-691 SESAA
+691 TGLAA
-696 ETMDGTQKK
+696 ETMEGTQKK

-727 KMERGEITDTTYS
+727 KMERGEITDNTYS

-747 SKEVDGNSKEKLRDT
+747 SREVDATSKEKLRDG

-782 GDDLGEFFDSKSP
+782 ADDLGEFFESKSP
-795 TSKASTPREG
+795 TSKRSTPWEG
-805 NISLDRSFSETFLE
+805 NISLERSLSETQLE

-838 SQNSAFRTWKE
+838 SQNSAFRTWRE

-855 EEKTPVGKLKISSKG
+855 EVKELVGKLKTSPKS

-897 TSKEKQSSTQVTKY
+897 TSKERQPNKQVTKY

-917 TAQTAIATTMVKHKP
+917 EAQTAIATTMIKP
-932 PEIKIS
+932 KAPEIKIS

-947 NPFNIAKLLTPKITG
+947 HPFNIAKLLTPKIAG
-962 SVPNFLKTVDDTR
+962 NVPNFFKAAEDTR

-984 ETMDKV
+984 EGLDKV
-990 PQFQV
+990 PQFLV
-995 RDVRENKA
+995 RDVRESKP

-1019 KSNYGH
+1019 KSNYGY
-1025 ESGDNSDRG
+1025 ESGDNNSDRG

-1053 GIPRSL
+1053 GIPRPL
-1059 SPMVITCQAVSNIKE
+1059 SPMVITCQAVSNSKE
-1074 DKKVSKTSDMEAK
+1074 DKRSSKTTELGAK
-1087 ASSGGKMLSSNQEGT
+1087 ASSGGKLLPSNQEGT

-1121 SDPHQPAVLK
+1121 SDPRQPAVLK
-1131 IVSKTSVPWRQQAQ
+1131 IVSKTSVPWRQQPQ
-1145 PAPQP
+1145 PPLQP
-1150 QPSTPE
+1150 QPTVVE

-1161 GPLMATGEEETSRDE
+1161 GQLVVSGEEDLSREEMTKTSI
-1176 AAKASVTV
+1176 TV

-1203 SFHKN
+1203 SFSKN

-1225 SLIASEERNMG
+1225 SLIASEERATG
-1236 AMPCAREESMAG
+1236 SLHGIREEQMAS
-1248 AKADDQ
+1248 AKAEDHAS
-1254 MTGQTTSPS
+1254 GRSVRLTTSPS
-1263 SITNSRSAPE
+1263 SMATSRAAPE
-1273 RQPNSRATNPTK
+1273 RQPRSRTANHTK
-1285 NAEKVSAK
+1285 NVEKVSAK
-1293 MAAFENMALSQERP
+1293 MAAFESLAQSHERP
-1307 RGPGF
+1307 RGLGI
-1312 RRETMTTATTA
+1312 RGEATTGTA
-1323 AQERGRAP
+1323 AASGAVERGRAP
-1331 VVPRSTFTFN
+1331 GVPRSTFTLG
-1341 AQGQK
+1341 APK
-1346 AKQKQPKESSP
+1346 AKPPQEP
-1357 SPPPRGLKGQGRPRS
+1357 SPPPRGLKGQARPRS

-1378 RQGSLVEAEKG
+1378 KLGPAEPDKG
-1389 SKLAAPDC
+1389 PKPAPPDC
-1397 GNYLAIPLKASSV
+1397 GNYLALPLKD
-1410 EQTGTAPSGDGGSHS
+1410 EPRGERGTSGLPS
-1425 GIVSAT
+1425 AAQ
-1431 SAAAALCSQQS
+1431 AAAALCSHHPQPLRS
-1442 YNSGRNQ
+1442 HAGREEASSGGLAVPQ
-1449 VSSNQA
+1449 PPLP
-1455 KVQQQPEESTSGLA
+1455 QQQPQT
-1469 TGNHQAPSLQ
+1469 
-1479 QQQQPLPQATAAA
+1479 AA
-1492 PQLEVP
+1492 PQLEVS
-1498 PAQFFPQ
+1498 PAPIFPQ
-1505 ALSLAAAAAA
+1505 ALSLAA
-1515 LTGAA
+1515 LTGA

-1529 PPMPT
+1529 PPMPAPLPAA
-1534 ASAETST
+1534 ASSEAAV
-1541 FSPPQTQ
+1541 FPPAPTQ

-1561 VVDTPVQP
+1561 VVEAPAPQP

-1591 VTQPPPAPAAMA
+1591 APPPAAVTPLS
-1603 PMTLP
+1603 LP
-1608 MTLGPAAAA
+1608 MSPLALGAAPAP
-1617 GTYGTPAAAYMIYPG
+1617 YGAPAAAYMIYPG
-1632 FLPAVLPASTL
+1632 FLPAVLPASAL
-1643 QGQLVQHSSGDLS
+1643 QGPLGQQPGELNPASGSS
-1656 AIASSS
+1656 AS
-1662 PGADSPYYMPTGKG
+1662 PAAESPYYMPTGKAA
-1676 TQQQQQQHHQQQTA
+1676 QQQQQPA
-1690 QGEGKAPL
+1690 PGGEGKAPL

>member
-1 MSGEAELQMLLVL
+1 
-14 LLLLPMAFRL
+14 
-24 TALRARPTT
+24 
-33 VLHSCGIRDWQK
+33 
-45 QQQLP
+45 
-50 PISAET
+50 
-56 TAASRSTA
+56 
-64 TPGPSGVSPGST
+64 
-76 TQLQGSACKVI
+76 
-87 GMEVL
+87 
-92 TKSPAEQIIIQKG
+92 
-105 NAGESSSR
+105 
-113 RMKHLSQ
+113 
-120 QPSTSSSK
+120 
-128 ESKYVEIYDF
+128 
-138 PGGRGESPQTVKLT
+138 
-152 LAGNGSK
+152 
-159 VAFIRP
+159 
-165 KNGSCGISEV
+165 
-175 NRLANNML
+175 
-183 ADKSENQESQ
+183 
-193 DYKSKMEGS
+193 
-202 PSPMGMK
+202 
-209 ADENH
+209 
-214 LHPLV
+214 
-219 LHQSKIQGAFQKW
+219 
-232 MMWEQGG
+232 
-239 KTSSS
+239 
-244 SFGYDSDEDDDA
+244 
-256 ECKEICLS
+256 
-264 NQRGECRRASQLLQS
+264 
-279 QHSYSSE
+279 
-286 NNSNNDEAHYI
+286 
-297 TTHEIQLSE
+297 
-306 VDHDMDFDYGLASRW
+306 MDFDYGLASRW

-386 DTPITDKCTSSEES
+386 DTPSTDKCASSEES

-433 PKKQNIIYAAKHEGD
+433 HEKQNIIYAAKHEGD
-448 MSVCVSTAHEQNS
+448 MSLCVSTAHERNS

-486 GAIRGRE
+486 GAIRARE

-536 SSRESSTSLSDH
+536 SSSESSTSLSDH
-548 NLGINRWSTYLDLKC
+548 TLGINRWSTYLDLKC

-569 AEQNLFKSNTT
+569 AEQNIFKSNST

-589 TKTSTD
+589 TKTSSD
-595 QFYIHSNKSQTKAL
+595 QFYVHSNKSQTKAL

-652 NAGVHRLAKPSENT
+652 NAGVPRPAKPSENAAARS
-666 TVGSSCTDEVTD
+666 GCTDEITE
-678 TLSKELGNEACKQ
+678 TLPKELGNEACKQ
-691 SESAA
+691 TGLPAESM
-696 ETMDGTQKK
+696 EGTQKK

-727 KMERGEITDTTYS
+727 KMERGEITDTSYS

-747 SKEVDGNSKEKLRDT
+747 SKKIEGTSKEKLRDG
-762 GLQRQNSRYSEGS
+762 GLQRQNSRYSEAS

-782 GDDLGEFFDSKSP
+782 ADDLGEFFDSKSP
-795 TSKASTPREG
+795 TSKPSTPREG
-805 NISLDRSFSETFLE
+805 NISLDQSLSETFLE

-838 SQNSAFRTWKE
+838 SQNSAFRSWKE
-849 KEAEKK
+849 KKAEKK
-855 EEKTPVGKLKISSKG
+855 DEKTPVENLKTSSKS

-878 ISASKSTKMS
+878 ISACKSTKMS
-888 RLFVPNIQQ
+888 RLFLPNIQQ
-897 TSKEKQSSTQVTKY
+897 TTKENQCSKQVTKY
-911 STATSA
+911 STATNA
-917 TAQTAIATTMVKHKP
+917 VAQTAIATTMIKPKP

-947 NPFNIAKLLTPKITG
+947 HPFNIAKLLTPKIAG
-962 SVPNFLKTVDDTR
+962 NVPNFFKAAEDIR

-984 ETMDKV
+984 EGMDKV
-990 PQFQV
+990 PQFLV
-995 RDVRENKA
+995 RDVRESKP

-1025 ESGDNSDRG
+1025 ESGDNSSDRG

-1046 PKQLVTA
+1046 PKQLMTA
-1053 GIPRSL
+1053 GMLRPL
-1059 SPMVITCQAVSNIKE
+1059 SPMVITCQAVSNSKE
-1074 DKKVSKTSDMEAK
+1074 DKKASKTSEMGGK
-1087 ASSGGKMLSSNQEGT
+1087 ASSRGKVLPSNQEGT

-1131 IVSKTSVPWRQQAQ
+1131 IVSKTSVPWRQQ
-1145 PAPQP
+1145 PQP
-1150 QPSTPE
+1150 PLQPPPMPVE

-1161 GPLMATGEEETSRDE
+1161 GPLVVAAAEEELARE
-1176 AAKASVTV
+1176 EVAKAPVTM
-1184 NHQALEKLTAAVRS
+1184 NHHQALQKLTAAVRS

-1203 SFHKN
+1203 SFSKN

-1214 DPLPITDSHVL
+1214 DPLPITGSHVL
-1225 SLIASEERNMG
+1225 SLIASEERALG
-1236 AMPCAREESMAG
+1236 ASAREELVAG
-1248 AKADDQ
+1248 ARAESQEASDGHSLGL
-1254 MTGQTTSPS
+1254 TPAS
-1263 SITNSRSAPE
+1263 SIAPSRAAPE
-1273 RQPNSRATNPTK
+1273 RQPRSRTANPTK
-1285 NAEKVSAK
+1285 NTEKVSAK
-1293 MAAFENMALSQERP
+1293 TAAFESLALARERP

-1312 RRETMTTATTA
+1312 RGEMVA
-1323 AQERGRAP
+1323 AASGAAERGRAP
-1331 VVPRSTFTFN
+1331 GVPRSSTFTFS
-1341 AQGQK
+1341 AQK
-1346 AKQKQPKESSP
+1346 AKQPEEP
-1357 SPPPRGLKGQGRPRS
+1357 SPPPRGLKGQAAAPAPRS

-1378 RQGSLVEAEKG
+1378 RQGLAEPDKG
-1389 SKLAAPDC
+1389 PKAAAAAAAAAPDC
-1397 GNYLAIPLKASSV
+1397 GNYLAIPLKASSA
-1410 EQTGTAPSGDGGSHS
+1410 EPPAAASGAAGGEGGGGGRS
-1425 GIVSAT
+1425 GLVSAAA
-1431 SAAAALCSQQS
+1431 AAAALCGQQPYS
-1442 YNSGRNQ
+1442 SGRNQ
-1449 VSSNQA
+1449 AGSIPAA
-1455 KVQQQPEESTSGLA
+1455 KA
-1469 TGNHQAPSLQ
+1469 Q
-1479 QQQQPLPQATAAA
+1479 QQQQQQAGREESSAAA
-1492 PQLEVP
+1492 PPPP
-1498 PAQFFPQ
+1498 PAPQQPPVAAAAAAAATPQFEVSPAQIFPQ

-1515 LTGAA
+1515 LTGAQA
-1520 QPAPLLCFS
+1520 APLLCFS
-1529 PPMPT
+1529 PPMP
-1534 ASAETST
+1534 APAAAAEPAT
-1541 FSPPQTQ
+1541 FPPPQTQ

-1569 PPPQKRR
+1569 PPQKRR

-1591 VTQPPPAPAAMA
+1591 AQPPLQPPPPAMA

-1608 MTLGPAAAA
+1608 MSPLALGTAT
-1617 GTYGTPAAAYMIYPG
+1617 GTYGAPAYMFYPG
-1632 FLPAVLPASTL
+1632 FLPAVLPASAL
-1643 QGQLVQHSSGDLS
+1643 QGQLAQQQPASGNSELS
-1656 AIASSS
+1656 AASTGASS
-1662 PGADSPYYMPTGKG
+1662 PGAESPYYMPTGNG
-1676 TQQQQQQHHQQQTA
+1676 TQVPQQQA
-1690 QGEGKAPL
+1690 AAGKAKAPL

>member
-1 MSGEAELQMLLVL
+1 MEL
-14 LLLLPMAFRL
+14 
-24 TALRARPTT
+24 
-33 VLHSCGIRDWQK
+33 
-45 QQQLP
+45 
-50 PISAET
+50 
-56 TAASRSTA
+56 
-64 TPGPSGVSPGST
+64 
-76 TQLQGSACKVI
+76 
-87 GMEVL
+87 L

-113 RMKHLSQ
+113 SQ
-120 QPSTSSSK
+120 EPSTSSSE

-138 PGGRGESPQTVKLT
+138 PGGREESPQTLKLT

-165 KNGSCGISEV
+165 KNGSYGISEV

-183 ADKSENQESQ
+183 ADKSASEASQ
-193 DYKSKMEGS
+193 DYKSKMEGTS
-202 PSPMGMK
+202 CPLGMK
-209 ADENH
+209 ADE
-214 LHPLV
+214 V
-219 LHQSKIQGAFQKW
+219 VGCITGTSSKGVENTLSPSISNIQLYTNGCPGSSSSSCSSPVQETGSFPK
-232 MMWEQGG
+232 MDDIGTEG

-244 SFGYDSDEDDDA
+244 SFGYESDEDDDA
-256 ECKEICLS
+256 DCKEICLS
-264 NQRGECRRASQLLQS
+264 NQRGGCRHASQLMHSQQS
-279 QHSYSSE
+279 YTSE
-286 NNSNNDEAHYI
+286 NCNNNDEAHYI

-386 DTPITDKCTSSEES
+386 DTPSTDKCASSEEN

-433 PKKQNIIYAAKHEGD
+433 HEKQNIIYAAKHEGD
-448 MSVCVSTAHEQNS
+448 MSLCVSTAHERNS
-461 SLKQDVFHDYAK
+461 SLKQDAFHDYAK
-473 KFIAVPARLQTKC
+473 KFIAVPARLQTRC
-486 GAIRGRE
+486 GAIRARE

-536 SSRESSTSLSDH
+536 SSSESSTSLSDQT
-548 NLGINRWSTYLDLKC
+548 LGINRWSTYLDLKC

-569 AEQNLFKSNTT
+569 AEQNLFKSSTT
-580 SAGWNRSTG
+580 SAGWNKNSG
-589 TKTSTD
+589 TKPSSD

-652 NAGVHRLAKPSENT
+652 NAGVPRPPKPSENAAAR
-666 TVGSSCTDEVTD
+666 SSCTDEVTE
-678 TLSKELGNEACKQ
+678 TLPKELGNEACKQ
-691 SESAA
+691 TGLAA
-696 ETMDGTQKK
+696 ETVESTQKK

-727 KMERGEITDTTYS
+727 KMERGEISDTTYS

-747 SKEVDGNSKEKLRDT
+747 SKEVDGISKEKLRDG

-782 GDDLGEFFDSKSP
+782 ADDLGEFFDSKSP
-795 TSKASTPREG
+795 TSKPSTPWEG
-805 NISLDRSFSETFLE
+805 NVSLDRSLSETFLE

-855 EEKTPVGKLKISSKG
+855 EEKAPVGKLKILSKG

-878 ISASKSTKMS
+878 FSASKSTKMS

-897 TSKEKQSSTQVTKY
+897 TTKEKQSSMQVAKY
-911 STATSA
+911 STATSVA
-917 TAQTAIATTMVKHKP
+917 AQTAIATTMIKPKP

-947 NPFNIAKLLTPKITG
+947 HPFNIAKLLTPKLSG
-962 SVPNFLKTVDDTR
+962 SVPNFFKTVDETR
-975 CQQQKQFKG
+975 GQQQKQFKG
-984 ETMDKV
+984 ESMDKV
-990 PQFQV
+990 PQFLV
-995 RDVRENKA
+995 RDVRENKP

-1025 ESGDNSDRG
+1025 ESGDNSSDRG
-1034 SVNSDQGTSEQK
+1034 SVNSDQGTSDQK

-1059 SPMVITCQAVSNIKE
+1059 SPMVITCQAVSNSKE
-1074 DKKVSKTSDMEAK
+1074 DKKAGKTSEMGAK
-1087 ASSGGKMLSSNQEGT
+1087 ASSGGKMLPSNQDGT

-1121 SDPHQPAVLK
+1121 SDPRQPAVLK
-1131 IVSKTSVPWRQQAQ
+1131 IVSKTSVPWRQ
-1145 PAPQP
+1145 PPQP
-1150 QPSTPE
+1150 PPQLQPTAVE

-1161 GPLMATGEEETSRDE
+1161 GPLVIAGEEELPRE
-1176 AAKASVTV
+1176 EVAKASVTV

-1225 SLIASEERNMG
+1225 SLIASEERTMG
-1236 AMPCAREESMAG
+1236 IMTRAREESMAG
-1248 AKADDQ
+1248 AKSEDLEA
-1254 MTGQTTSPS
+1254 GQSVWLTTSPS
-1263 SITNSRSAPE
+1263 STANRRTAAEHQPRSRTINSA
-1273 RQPNSRATNPTK
+1273 K
-1285 NAEKVSAK
+1285 NIEKVSAK
-1293 MAAFENMALSQERP
+1293 TAAFENLAQVQEQP

-1312 RRETMTTATTA
+1312 RGEPVTTGAR
-1323 AQERGRAP
+1323 ERGRVP
-1331 VVPRSTFTFN
+1331 VVPRTFTF
-1341 AQGQK
+1341 K
-1346 AKQKQPKESSP
+1346 TKQQSQQPSSP
-1357 SPPPRGLKGQGRPRS
+1357 PPPPRGLKSQAGPRS

-1378 RQGSLVEAEKG
+1378 RQASLVEPDKRPKPAV
-1389 SKLAAPDC
+1389 PDC

-1410 EQTGTAPSGDGGSHS
+1410 EQPGTGASACRSGL
-1425 GIVSAT
+1425 V
-1431 SAAAALCSQQS
+1431 SAAAAAAALYSHQPYSTGKNHGQERAAKPQQS
-1442 YNSGRNQ
+1442 GEAGSIGPAATAAPQ
-1449 VSSNQA
+1449 TQSTPP
-1455 KVQQQPEESTSGLA
+1455 QQQP
-1469 TGNHQAPSLQ
+1469 QAVP
-1479 QQQQPLPQATAAA
+1479 AAQ
-1492 PQLEVP
+1492 QLEVS
-1498 PAQFFPQ
+1498 PAQIFPQ

-1515 LTGAA
+1515 FSGAA

-1529 PPMPT
+1529 PPMPP
-1534 ASAETST
+1534 AAAEPAM
-1541 FSPPQTQ
+1541 FPPPQTQ

-1561 VVDTPVQP
+1561 VVDTPVQQ
-1569 PPPQKRR
+1569 PPQKRR

-1591 VTQPPPAPAAMA
+1591 AQAPPPAVA
-1603 PMTLP
+1603 PVTLP
-1608 MTLGPAAAA
+1608 VSSLALGTAA
-1617 GTYGTPAAAYMIYPG
+1617 GTYGAPATAYMIYPG
-1632 FLPAVLPASTL
+1632 FLPAVLPASAL
-1643 QGQLVQHSSGDLS
+1643 QGQLAQQPSGEL
-1656 AIASSS
+1656 ASSS
-1662 PGADSPYYMPTGKG
+1662 SSRSAAASPGTDSPYYMPTGKAM
-1676 TQQQQQQHHQQQTA
+1676 QQPSSQQHQQGTP
-1690 QGEGKAPL
+1690 GEGKAPL
-1698 ISITSQPL
+1698 ISIASQPL

>member
-1 MSGEAELQMLLVL
+1 
-14 LLLLPMAFRL
+14 
-24 TALRARPTT
+24 
-33 VLHSCGIRDWQK
+33 
-45 QQQLP
+45 
-50 PISAET
+50 
-56 TAASRSTA
+56 
-64 TPGPSGVSPGST
+64 
-76 TQLQGSACKVI
+76 
-87 GMEVL
+87 MEVL
-92 TKSPAEQIIIQKG
+92 TKSPAEQIVIQKG
-105 NAGESSSR
+105 KAGESCSQM
-113 RMKHLSQ
+113 MKHHSQ
-120 QPSTSSSK
+120 EPSTSSSK

-138 PGGRGESPQTVKLT
+138 PGGRGKSPQTVKLT

-165 KNGSCGISEV
+165 KNGPCEISEV

-183 ADKSENQESQ
+183 AGRSADQESQ
-193 DYKSKMEGS
+193 DYKSKMEGT

-209 ADENH
+209 ADEAGGTIIGTNSEGSEH
-214 LHPLV
+214 TLSP
-219 LHQSKIQGAFQKW
+219 SISNIQLYTNGCTESSSSSCPSPVQKTASFPK
-232 MMWEQGG
+232 MDDLGTGG

-256 ECKEICLS
+256 DCKAICLS
-264 NQRGECRRASQLLQS
+264 NQRGGCRHVSQLLQS
-279 QHSYSSE
+279 QKSYTSE
-286 NNSNNDEAHYI
+286 NNINNNDEAHYI

-386 DTPITDKCTSSEES
+386 DTPSTDKCASSEES

-433 PKKQNIIYAAKHEGD
+433 HEKQNIIYAAKHEGD
-448 MSVCVSTAHEQNS
+448 MSLCVSTSHERNS
-461 SLKQDVFHDYAK
+461 NLKQDVFHDYPK

-486 GAIRGRE
+486 GAIRARE

-536 SSRESSTSLSDH
+536 SSSESSTSLSDH

-569 AEQNLFKSNTT
+569 AEQNLFKSSTAST
-580 SAGWNRSTG
+580 GWNRSTG
-589 TKTSTD
+589 TKASND

-623 ETPPCFEK
+623 ETPACFEK

-652 NAGVHRLAKPSENT
+652 NTGIPRPAKPSENAA
-666 TVGSSCTDEVTD
+666 VGSSCADEITE
-678 TLSKELGNEACKQ
+678 TLPKELGNEACKQ
-691 SESAA
+691 TGLAA
-696 ETMDGTQKK
+696 ETMEGTQKK

-727 KMERGEITDTTYS
+727 KMERGEITDTTHS

-747 SKEVDGNSKEKLRDT
+747 SKEVDSTSKEKVRDG

-782 GDDLGEFFDSKSP
+782 TDDLGEVLDNKSP
-795 TSKASTPREG
+795 TSKPSTPREG
-805 NISLDRSFSETFLE
+805 HISLNRSLSETFLE
-819 EACKIKESASETLK
+819 EACKIKKSASETLK

-849 KEAEKK
+849 KDAEKK
-855 EEKTPVGKLKISSKG
+855 EEKVPVGKLKFLSKG

-897 TSKEKQSSTQVTKY
+897 TTKEKQSNTQVTKY
-911 STATSA
+911 STATCA
-917 TAQTAIATTMVKHKP
+917 AAQTAIATTMIKPKP

-947 NPFNIAKLLTPKITG
+947 HPFNIAKLLTPKIAG
-962 SVPNFLKTVDDTR
+962 SVPNFFKTIEDTR
-975 CQQQKQFKG
+975 SSLQKSSKG
-984 ETMDKV
+984 EAVDKV
-990 PQFQV
+990 PQFLV
-995 RDVRENKA
+995 RDVRENKS

-1019 KSNYGH
+1019 KSNYSH

-1034 SVNSDQGTSEQK
+1034 SVNSDQGISEQK

-1059 SPMVITCQAVSNIKE
+1059 SPVVITCQAVSNSKE
-1074 DKKVSKTSDMEAK
+1074 DKKASKTPEMGAK
-1087 ASSGGKMLSSNQEGT
+1087 ASSTGKMLPSNQEGT

-1131 IVSKTSVPWRQQAQ
+1131 IVSKTSVPWRQHAQ
-1145 PAPQP
+1145 PPPQP
-1150 QPSTPE
+1150 QPTME
-1156 KSSKV
+1156 KSKEEPPREEVSKA
-1161 GPLMATGEEETSRDE
+1161 PF
-1176 AAKASVTV
+1176 TV
-1184 NHQALEKLTAAVRS
+1184 NHQALQKLTAAVRS

-1203 SFHKN
+1203 SFNKN

-1225 SLIASEERNMG
+1225 SLIASEERTMTNT
-1236 AMPCAREESMAG
+1236 REESG
-1248 AKADDQ
+1248 LGVKTEEQDEDQ
-1254 MTGQTTSPS
+1254 SVELTSCPS
-1263 SITNSRSAPE
+1263 SFANSKPAAE
-1273 RQPNSRATNPTK
+1273 RQPHSRVANPTK
-1285 NAEKVSAK
+1285 NIEKVSAK
-1293 MAAFENMALSQERP
+1293 TAAFESLALAREQQ

-1312 RRETMTTATTA
+1312 RGESSALTA
-1323 AQERGRAP
+1323 ATAEKGRAP
-1331 VVPRSTFTFN
+1331 VVPRGTFTFN
-1341 AQGQK
+1341 TQAQK
-1346 AKQKQPKESSP
+1346 AKQQLPEP
-1357 SPPPRGLKGQGRPRS
+1357 SPPRGLKGQAKPRS
-1372 IKLFGD
+1372 IKLFGH
-1378 RQGSLVEAEKG
+1378 RQGCLAEHDKG
-1389 SKLAAPDC
+1389 SKPVAPDC
-1397 GNYLAIPLKASSV
+1397 GNYLAIPLKVSSV
-1410 EQTGTAPSGDGGSHS
+1410 EQPGTATFGDGGRRQ
-1425 GIVSAT
+1425 GLVSAT
-1431 SAAAALCSQQS
+1431 SAAAALC
-1442 YNSGRNQ
+1442 
-1449 VSSNQA
+1449 
-1455 KVQQQPEESTSGLA
+1455 
-1469 TGNHQAPSLQ
+1469 NHQPYG
-1479 QQQQPLPQATAAA
+1479 T
-1492 PQLEVP
+1492 
-1498 PAQFFPQ
+1498 
-1505 ALSLAAAAAA
+1505 AAAAAA

-1529 PPMPT
+1529 PPMP
-1534 ASAETST
+1534 APAAEQAA
-1541 FSPPQTQ
+1541 FPPPQTQ

-1561 VVDTPVQP
+1561 VVDTPVQQ

-1591 VTQPPPAPAAMA
+1591 AQPPAPPPAVA
-1603 PMTLP
+1603 PITLP
-1608 MTLGPAAAA
+1608 MSPLALGTTA
-1617 GTYGTPAAAYMIYPG
+1617 GPYSAPAAAYMFYPG

-1643 QGQLVQHSSGDLS
+1643 QGQLAPQPGSELS
-1656 AIASSS
+1656 ASAAVASSS
-1662 PGADSPYYMPTGKG
+1662 PGADSPYYVPTCN
-1676 TQQQQQQHHQQQTA
+1676 TQPPPQQPPPRPA
-1690 QGEGKAPL
+1690 APGEGKAPL

>member
-1 MSGEAELQMLLVL
+1 M
-14 LLLLPMAFRL
+14 
-24 TALRARPTT
+24 
-33 VLHSCGIRDWQK
+33 D
-45 QQQLP
+45 
-50 PISAET
+50 
-56 TAASRSTA
+56 
-64 TPGPSGVSPGST
+64 
-76 TQLQGSACKVI
+76 
-87 GMEVL
+87 
-92 TKSPAEQIIIQKG
+92 
-105 NAGESSSR
+105 
-113 RMKHLSQ
+113 
-120 QPSTSSSK
+120 
-128 ESKYVEIYDF
+128 D
-138 PGGRGESPQTVKLT
+138 
-152 LAGNGSK
+152 
-159 VAFIRP
+159 
-165 KNGSCGISEV
+165 
-175 NRLANNML
+175 
-183 ADKSENQESQ
+183 
-193 DYKSKMEGS
+193 
-202 PSPMGMK
+202 MGT
-209 ADENH
+209 E
-214 LHPLV
+214 
-219 LHQSKIQGAFQKW
+219 
-232 MMWEQGG
+232 G

-244 SFGYDSDEDDDA
+244 SFGYESDEEEDA
-256 ECKEICLS
+256 DCKEICLS
-264 NQRGECRRASQLLQS
+264 NRRGGCRHASQLLQS
-279 QHSYSSE
+279 QHSYTSE
-286 NNSNNDEAHYI
+286 TNSNNNDEAHYI

-336 SFGSEETLADTQTE
+336 SFGSEDTLADTQTE

-386 DTPITDKCTSSEES
+386 DTPSTDKCASSEEN

-433 PKKQNIIYAAKHEGD
+433 HEKQNIIYAAKHEGD
-448 MSVCVSTAHEQNS
+448 MSVCVSTAHERNT

-486 GAIRGRE
+486 GAIRARE

-536 SSRESSTSLSDH
+536 SSSESSTSLSDH
-548 NLGINRWSTYLDLKC
+548 TLGINRWSTYLDLKC
-563 GSLGQK
+563 GGLGQK
-569 AEQNLFKSNTT
+569 AEQHFKSSTA
-580 SAGWNRSTG
+580 SAGWNKSTG
-589 TKTSTD
+589 AKTSSD

-609 EFVVSKLDGEITHV
+609 EFVVSKLDGEIAHV

-652 NAGVHRLAKPSENT
+652 NAGVPRPAKPLENAAA
-666 TVGSSCTDEVTD
+666 GSGCTDEITE
-678 TLSKELGNEACKQ
+678 TLPKELGNEACKQ
-691 SESAA
+691 TGLAA
-696 ETMDGTQKK
+696 ETMEGTQKK

-727 KMERGEITDTTYS
+727 KMERGEITDNTYS

-747 SKEVDGNSKEKLRDT
+747 YKEVDATSKEKLRDG

-782 GDDLGEFFDSKSP
+782 ADDLGEFFESKSP
-795 TSKASTPREG
+795 TSKRSTPREG
-805 NISLDRSFSETFLE
+805 NISLERSISETHLE
-819 EACKIKESASETLK
+819 EACKIKESASEILK

-849 KEAEKK
+849 KEAGKK
-855 EEKTPVGKLKISSKG
+855 EENALVGKLKTSPKS

-897 TSKEKQSSTQVTKY
+897 TSKEKQPSKQVTKY
-911 STATSA
+911 STETRAE
-917 TAQTAIATTMVKHKP
+917 AQTATATTMIKP
-932 PEIKIS
+932 KAPEIKIS

-947 NPFNIAKLLTPKITG
+947 HPFNIAKLLTPKIAG
-962 SVPNFLKTVDDTR
+962 NVPNFFKAAEDTR
-975 CQQQKQFKG
+975 CQPQKQLKG
-984 ETMDKV
+984 EGVDKV
-990 PQFQV
+990 PQFLV
-995 RDVRENKA
+995 RDVRESKP
-1003 KVQGPIHQVRD
+1003 KIQGPIHQVRD

-1025 ESGDNSDRG
+1025 ESADNSDRG

-1053 GIPRSL
+1053 GIPRPL
-1059 SPMVITCQAVSNIKE
+1059 SPMVITCQAVSNSKE
-1074 DKKVSKTSDMEAK
+1074 DKRSSKTTETGAK
-1087 ASSGGKMLSSNQEGT
+1087 ASSGGKMLPSSPEGT

-1121 SDPHQPAVLK
+1121 SDPRQPAVLK
-1131 IVSKTSVPWRQQAQ
+1131 IVSKTSVPWRQQPQ
-1145 PAPQP
+1145 PPLQP
-1150 QPSTPE
+1150 QPTTAAE

-1161 GPLMATGEEETSRDE
+1161 GQLVVAGEEELSRDE
-1176 AAKASVTV
+1176 IPKPSVTV

-1203 SFHKN
+1203 SFNKN

-1225 SLIASEERNMG
+1225 SLIASEERATG
-1236 AMPCAREESMAG
+1236 TVSSAREESTAS
-1248 AKADDQ
+1248 AKAEYQ
-1254 MTGQTTSPS
+1254 VAGRSVRLATSP
-1263 SITNSRSAPE
+1263 NSNVAANRTAPE
-1273 RQPNSRATNPTK
+1273 HQPRSRTANPTK
-1285 NAEKVSAK
+1285 NVEKVSAK
-1293 MAAFENMALSQERP
+1293 TAAFETLAQAHERP
-1307 RGPGF
+1307 RGMGF
-1312 RRETMTTATTA
+1312 RGEAATAGA
-1323 AQERGRAP
+1323 VERARAP
-1331 VVPRSTFTFN
+1331 AVPRSTFTLN
-1341 AQGQK
+1341 AQK
-1346 AKQKQPKESSP
+1346 AKPAQEP
-1357 SPPPRGLKGQGRPRS
+1357 SPPPRGLKGQARPRS

-1378 RQGSLVEAEKG
+1378 KLGPAELDKGPRQ
-1389 SKLAAPDC
+1389 AAPDC
-1397 GNYLAIPLKASSV
+1397 GNYLAIPLKASSE
-1410 EQTGTAPSGDGGSHS
+1410 EQAAEAGGEGGRSGLPS
-1425 GIVSAT
+1425 AAA
-1431 SAAAALCSQQS
+1431 AAAALCSHHQS
-1442 YNSGRNQ
+1442 LRS
-1449 VSSNQA
+1449 QA
-1455 KVQQQPEESTSGLA
+1455 ATNPAKGQQQPGQESSSGDP
-1469 TGNHQAPSLQ
+1469 TIPQPPPLQ
-1479 QQQQPLPQATAAA
+1479 QQPQTTAAAMAA
-1492 PQLEVP
+1492 PQLEVS
-1498 PAQFFPQ
+1498 PAQIFPQ

-1515 LTGAA
+1515 LTGAQA
-1520 QPAPLLCFS
+1520 APLLCFS
-1529 PPMPT
+1529 PPMPAPLQT
-1534 ASAETST
+1534 AASVAEPAA
-1541 FSPPQTQ
+1541 FPPPQTQ

-1561 VVDTPVQP
+1561 VVETPVQQ
-1569 PPPQKRR
+1569 PPQKRR

-1591 VTQPPPAPAAMA
+1591 AQLPPPPPAVT
-1603 PMTLP
+1603 PMSLP
-1608 MTLGPAAAA
+1608 MSPLALGTPP
-1617 GTYGTPAAAYMIYPG
+1617 GTYSAPAAAYMIYPG
-1632 FLPAVLPASTL
+1632 FLPAVLPTSAFQGTLGQQPSELSSAVAVASRSTT
-1643 QGQLVQHSSGDLS
+1643 
-1656 AIASSS
+1656 S
-1662 PGADSPYYMPTGKG
+1662 PGAESPYYMPTGKA
-1676 TQQQQQQHHQQQTA
+1676 TLQQQQA
-1690 QGEGKAPL
+1690 PAGEGKAPL

>member
-1 MSGEAELQMLLVL
+1 
-14 LLLLPMAFRL
+14 
-24 TALRARPTT
+24 
-33 VLHSCGIRDWQK
+33 
-45 QQQLP
+45 
-50 PISAET
+50 
-56 TAASRSTA
+56 
-64 TPGPSGVSPGST
+64 
-76 TQLQGSACKVI
+76 
-87 GMEVL
+87 MEVL
-92 TKSPAEQIIIQKG
+92 TKLPAEQIIIQKG

-113 RMKHLSQ
+113 RMKQHSQ
-120 QPSTSSSK
+120 EPSTSK

-159 VAFIRP
+159 MAFIRP
-165 KNGSCGISEV
+165 KNGPCGISEV

-202 PSPMGMK
+202 PCPMGMK
-209 ADENH
+209 TEEVGESITGTSSEGSENT
-214 LHPLV
+214 LSP
-219 LHQSKIQGAFQKW
+219 SISNIQLYTNDCPESSSSSCPSPVQKTGCFPK
-232 MMWEQGG
+232 MDDVGTGG

-256 ECKEICLS
+256 GCKEICLS
-264 NQRGECRRASQLLQS
+264 NQRGECRCASQLLQS
-279 QHSYSSE
+279 QHSYTSE

-386 DTPITDKCTSSEES
+386 DTPITDKCTRSEES

-433 PKKQNIIYAAKHEGD
+433 HKKQNIIYAAKHEGD

-536 SSRESSTSLSDH
+536 SSSESSTSLSDH
-548 NLGINRWSTYLDLKC
+548 TLGINRWSTYLDLKC

-569 AEQNLFKSNTT
+569 AEQNFFKSNTT

-652 NAGVHRLAKPSENT
+652 NAGVPRPAKPSENT

-691 SESAA
+691 SGSAT

-762 GLQRQNSRYSEGS
+762 SLQRQNSRYSEGS

-782 GDDLGEFFDSKSP
+782 GDDVGEFFDSKSP

-897 TSKEKQSSTQVTKY
+897 TSKEKQSGTQVTKY

-917 TAQTAIATTMVKHKP
+917 AAQTAIATTMLKHKP

-962 SVPNFLKTVDDTR
+962 SVPNFLKTVDDIR
-975 CQQQKQFKG
+975 CQQQKHFKG

-995 RDVRENKA
+995 RDIRENKA

-1034 SVNSDQGTSEQK
+1034 SVNSDQGSSEQK

-1059 SPMVITCQAVSNIKE
+1059 SPIVITCQAVSNNKE
-1074 DKKVSKTSDMEAK
+1074 DKKVSKTSDMGAK
-1087 ASSGGKMLSSNQEGT
+1087 ASSGGKMLPSNQEGT

-1121 SDPHQPAVLK
+1121 SDPRQPAVLK

-1150 QPSTPE
+1150 QPSIPE

-1161 GPLMATGEEETSRDE
+1161 GPLVATGEEEPSRDE
-1176 AAKASVTV
+1176 ATKAPVTV

-1236 AMPCAREESMAG
+1236 ALPCAREELMAD

-1254 MTGQTTSPS
+1254 VTGQTTSPS
-1263 SITNSRSAPE
+1263 SITNIRSAPE
-1273 RQPNSRATNPTK
+1273 RQPNSRATNATK
-1285 NAEKVSAK
+1285 NTEKVSAK
-1293 MAAFENMALSQERP
+1293 MAAFENLALSRERP
-1307 RGPGF
+1307 P
-1312 RRETMTTATTA
+1312 
-1323 AQERGRAP
+1323 
-1331 VVPRSTFTFN
+1331 
-1341 AQGQK
+1341 
-1346 AKQKQPKESSP
+1346 
-1357 SPPPRGLKGQGRPRS
+1357 
-1372 IKLFGD
+1372 
-1378 RQGSLVEAEKG
+1378 
-1389 SKLAAPDC
+1389 
-1397 GNYLAIPLKASSV
+1397 
-1410 EQTGTAPSGDGGSHS
+1410 
-1425 GIVSAT
+1425 
-1431 SAAAALCSQQS
+1431 
-1442 YNSGRNQ
+1442 
-1449 VSSNQA
+1449 
-1455 KVQQQPEESTSGLA
+1455 
-1469 TGNHQAPSLQ
+1469 
-1479 QQQQPLPQATAAA
+1479 
-1492 PQLEVP
+1492 
-1498 PAQFFPQ
+1498 
-1505 ALSLAAAAAA
+1505 AAAA

-1534 ASAETST
+1534 TSAETST
-1541 FSPPQTQ
+1541 FPQPQTQ

-1561 VVDTPVQP
+1561 VVDTPLQP

-1591 VTQPPPAPAAMA
+1591 ATQPPPAPAAMA

-1608 MTLGPAAAA
+1608 MTLGPAASA

-1643 QGQLVQHSSGDLS
+1643 QGQLVQQSSGDLS
-1656 AIASSS
+1656 AVVSSS

-1676 TQQQQQQHHQQQTA
+1676 TQHHQHQQQAA

>member
-1 MSGEAELQMLLVL
+1 
-14 LLLLPMAFRL
+14 
-24 TALRARPTT
+24 
-33 VLHSCGIRDWQK
+33 
-45 QQQLP
+45 
-50 PISAET
+50 
-56 TAASRSTA
+56 
-64 TPGPSGVSPGST
+64 
-76 TQLQGSACKVI
+76 
-87 GMEVL
+87 MEVL
-92 TKSPAEQIIIQKG
+92 PKSPAEQIIIQKG
-105 NAGESSSR
+105 KAGKSNSR
-113 RMKHLSQ
+113 MMKHHPQ
-120 QPSTSSSK
+120 EPSTSSSK
-128 ESKYVEIYDF
+128 ESNYVEIYDF
-138 PGGRGESPQTVKLT
+138 PGEREESPQTLELT

-175 NRLANNML
+175 NRLANNIL
-183 ADKSENQESQ
+183 ADKSANQASQ
-193 DYKSKMEGS
+193 DYKSKMQGT
-202 PSPMGMK
+202 PSPLGTK
-209 ADENH
+209 ADEVGGSITGTSPGGSNENTVS
-214 LHPLV
+214 P
-219 LHQSKIQGAFQKW
+219 SISNIQLYTNGCPESSSSSCPSPVQTTGSFPK
-232 MMWEQGG
+232 MDDMGTEG

-244 SFGYDSDEDDDA
+244 SFGYESDEDDDA
-256 ECKEICLS
+256 DCKEICLS
-264 NQRGECRRASQLLQS
+264 NQRGGCRHASQLLQS
-279 QHSYSSE
+279 QHSYTSE
-286 NNSNNDEAHYI
+286 TNSNNNDEAHYI

-386 DTPITDKCTSSEES
+386 DTPSTDKCASSEEN

-433 PKKQNIIYAAKHEGD
+433 HEKQNIIYAAKHEGD
-448 MSVCVSTAHEQNS
+448 MSLCVSTAHERNT

-486 GAIRGRE
+486 GAIRARE

-536 SSRESSTSLSDH
+536 SSSESSTSLSDH
-548 NLGINRWSTYLDLKC
+548 TLGINRWSTYLDLKC
-563 GSLGQK
+563 GGLGQK
-569 AEQNLFKSNTT
+569 EQNLFKSSTA
-580 SAGWNRSTG
+580 SAGWNKSTG
-589 TKTSTD
+589 AKTSSD

-623 ETPPCFEK
+623 ESPPCFEK

-652 NAGVHRLAKPSENT
+652 NAGVPRPAKPLENAAA
-666 TVGSSCTDEVTD
+666 GSGCTDEITE
-678 TLSKELGNEACKQ
+678 TLPKELGNEACKQ
-691 SESAA
+691 TGLAA
-696 ETMDGTQKK
+696 ETMEGTQKK

-727 KMERGEITDTTYS
+727 KMERGEITDNTYS

-747 SKEVDGNSKEKLRDT
+747 YKEVDATSKEKLRDG

-782 GDDLGEFFDSKSP
+782 ADDLGEFFESKSP
-795 TSKASTPREG
+795 TSKRSTPREG
-805 NISLDRSFSETFLE
+805 NISLERSISETHLE

-855 EEKTPVGKLKISSKG
+855 EEKALVGKLKTSPKS

-897 TSKEKQSSTQVTKY
+897 TSIEKQSSKQVTKY

-917 TAQTAIATTMVKHKP
+917 EAQTAIATTMIKP
-932 PEIKIS
+932 KAPEIKIS

-947 NPFNIAKLLTPKITG
+947 HPFNIAKLLTPKIAG
-962 SVPNFLKTVDDTR
+962 NVPNFFKAAEDTR
-975 CQQQKQFKG
+975 CQPQKQFKG
-984 ETMDKV
+984 EGVDKV
-990 PQFQV
+990 PQFMV
-995 RDVRENKA
+995 RDVRESKP

-1025 ESGDNSDRG
+1025 ESADNSDRG
-1034 SVNSDQGTSEQK
+1034 SVSSDQGTSEQK

-1053 GIPRSL
+1053 GIPRPL
-1059 SPMVITCQAVSNIKE
+1059 SPMVITCQAVSNSKE
-1074 DKKVSKTSDMEAK
+1074 DKRSSKTTEMGAK
-1087 ASSGGKMLSSNQEGT
+1087 ASSGSKMLPSSQEGT

-1121 SDPHQPAVLK
+1121 SDPRQPAVLK
-1131 IVSKTSVPWRQQAQ
+1131 IVSKTSVPWRQQPQ
-1145 PAPQP
+1145 LPLPPQP
-1150 QPSTPE
+1150 TAAE
-1156 KSSKV
+1156 KSSKIGQLV
-1161 GPLMATGEEETSRDE
+1161 VSGEEDLSRDE
-1176 AAKASVTV
+1176 MPKSSVAV

-1203 SFHKN
+1203 SFNKN

-1225 SLIASEERNMG
+1225 SLIASEERAIG
-1236 AMPCAREESMAG
+1236 TVSSAREELAAS
-1248 AKADDQ
+1248 AKAEDQ
-1254 MTGQTTSPS
+1254 VAGRSVRLTTSPNS
-1263 SITNSRSAPE
+1263 SITSSRAAPE
-1273 RQPNSRATNPTK
+1273 RQPRSRTANPSK
-1285 NAEKVSAK
+1285 NVEKVWAK
-1293 MAAFENMALSQERP
+1293 TAAFESLAQAHERP
-1307 RGPGF
+1307 RGMGF
-1312 RRETMTTATTA
+1312 RGEVATATA
-1323 AQERGRAP
+1323 GAVERARAP
-1331 VVPRSTFTFN
+1331 AVPRNTFTFN
-1341 AQGQK
+1341 AQK
-1346 AKQKQPKESSP
+1346 AKPPEEP
-1357 SPPPRGLKGQGRPRS
+1357 SPPPRGLKGQARPRS

-1378 RQGSLVEAEKG
+1378 NKLGPAELDKG
-1389 SKLAAPDC
+1389 PKQAAPDC
-1397 GNYLAIPLKASSV
+1397 GNYLAIPLKASS
-1410 EQTGTAPSGDGGSHS
+1410 EEPAAETGGEGGPSGLP
-1425 GIVSAT
+1425 SAAA
-1431 SAAAALCSQQS
+1431 AAAALCSHHQS
-1442 YNSGRNQ
+1442 LRNQ
-1449 VSSNQA
+1449 AGANPAKGQQPEQESSSGPAVPQPPPL
-1455 KVQQQPEESTSGLA
+1455 QQQP
-1469 TGNHQAPSLQ
+1469 H
-1479 QQQQPLPQATAAA
+1479 TAVASAA
-1492 PQLEVP
+1492 PQLEVS
-1498 PAQFFPQ
+1498 PAQIFPQ

-1515 LTGAA
+1515 LTGAQA
-1520 QPAPLLCFS
+1520 APLLCFS
-1529 PPMPT
+1529 PPMPAPLQT
-1534 ASAETST
+1534 AASAVDPAA
-1541 FSPPQTQ
+1541 FPPPQTQ

-1561 VVDTPVQP
+1561 VVETPVQQ
-1569 PPPQKRR
+1569 PPQKRR

-1591 VTQPPPAPAAMA
+1591 AQPPPPPAMT
-1603 PMTLP
+1603 PMSLP
-1608 MTLGPAAAA
+1608 MSPLALGAAPGAYSA
-1617 GTYGTPAAAYMIYPG
+1617 PAAAYMIYPS
-1632 FLPAVLPASTL
+1632 FLPAVLPAGAL
-1643 QGQLVQHSSGDLS
+1643 QGTLGQQPGELSS
-1656 AIASSS
+1656 AVAVASRSTAS
-1662 PGADSPYYMPTGKG
+1662 PGAESPYYMPTGKAP
-1676 TQQQQQQHHQQQTA
+1676 QQQQQQQA
-1690 QGEGKAPL
+1690 AAGEGKAPL